1 VQAEVLGAGVL
12 NADLFAEIGIAAARM
27 HNLSRSYQAEHPSAG
42 ILQWNQT
49 GNVFNPGPSL
59 GAAGKT
65 IAGKYSLAAR
75 SIMSLPKNPDDFGI
89 VHLDTHPANIIVG
102 ADRKVGL
109 IDFDDICLGWNAMDI
124 HDALAEI
131 PPA

>member
-1 VQAEVLGAGVL
+1 MLRGLQSGRSADSWDATSFPSIADEEV
-12 NADLFAEIGIAAARM
+12 ETWT
-27 HNLSRSYQAEHPSAG
+27 AG
-42 ILQWNQT
+42 ILQWNET
-49 GNVFNPGPSL
+49 GNVFNPGASL
-59 GAAGKT
+59 EAAGKT
-65 IAGKYSLAAR
+65 IAGKYSLPAN
-75 SIMSLPKNPDDFGI
+75 SVVSLPKNSGDFGI

-131 PPA
+131 PTA